1 MPELL
6 RKMCKRRIELSNMKA
21 VYTLF
26 YLIQSFV
33 LLEGF
38 QWSFRQQANH
48 VISVEVGS
56 EVSLPCEYELTPQ
69 EQQEANIFHL
79 LTWTRE
85 EPVNSEQW
93 AGLAIK
99 STLTGSKVIYDNPQ
113 RIFITNG
120 TLTVRNVTVKDWT
133 RYQCAFQSSFFTTP
147 SVINLDIKHPPAIT
161 LQPLSQEVTEGNGT
175 SLLCS
180 ASGNP
185 QPKITW
191 TKLGSSA
198 VLSSS
203 NTLTLTNLS
212 SEDDGAVYTCTVENY
227 LGSTQASATITMLY
241 PPAITLQP
249 LSQEVTEGNGTS
261 LLCSASGNPQP
272 KITWTKLGSS
282 AVLPSSNTLTL
293 TNLSSEDDGAV
304 YTCTVENYLGS
315 TQASATITMLYPP
328 AITLQPLSQEV
339 TEGNGISLLCSASGN
354 PQPKITWTKLGS
366 SAVLSSS
373 NTLTLTNLSSEDDGA
388 VYTCTVENY
397 LGSTQASA
405 TITMLYQPKDTE
417 VTIPSG
423 EMKEGER
430 LDITCRAR
438 ANPSP
443 EYKFYHNGKLITHTS
458 KGLYSLASVT
468 TKDEGTYRCVP
479 LNRLGVGPEAFV
491 TVTIATVEAFPIWAY
506 LAIGGGVLFVVL
518 IATVVILCR
527 GRRSKKAQD
536 DKTKSTQPESFEKS
550 RPVDAKEAH
559 IGPGAFY
566 GDFNG
571 STEIPYLNGAVSF
584 SDIRVSREFPSLK
597 GSLSANDVRMGE
609 LPDVKAAMSE
619 NNLRMGEIPSVK
631 GALSDNNVK
640 ISEFQ
645 TAFSKLEEA
654 YPTNSVIHLITGA
667 EEAVSQ
673 L

>member
-120 TLTVRNVTVKDWT
+120 TLTVKNITVKDWT

-147 SVINLDIKHPPAIT
+147 SVINLDVKH
-161 LQPLSQEVTEGNGT
+161 
-175 SLLCS
+175 
-180 ASGNP
+180 
-185 QPKITW
+185 
-191 TKLGSSA
+191 
-198 VLSSS
+198 
-203 NTLTLTNLS
+203 
-212 SEDDGAVYTCTVENY
+212 
-227 LGSTQASATITMLY
+227 
-241 PPAITLQP
+241 
-249 LSQEVTEGNGTS
+249 
-261 LLCSASGNPQP
+261 
-272 KITWTKLGSS
+272 
-282 AVLPSSNTLTL
+282 
-293 TNLSSEDDGAV
+293 
-304 YTCTVENYLGS
+304 
-315 TQASATITMLYPP
+315 PP

-354 PQPKITWTKLGS
+354 PQPKITWNKLGS

-373 NTLTLTNLSSEDDGA
+373 NTLTLTNLRSEDDGA

-397 LGSTQASA
+397 LGSTQAST
-405 TITMLYQPKDTE
+405 TITMLYKPKGTQ

-423 EMKEGER
+423 EVKKGER
-430 LDITCRAR
+430 LDITCKAR

-458 KGLYSLASVT
+458 KGLYSLASVR

-479 LNRLGVGPEAFV
+479 LNRLGVGPEASV
-491 TVTIATVEAFPIWAY
+491 TVTIATEEAFPIWAY
-506 LAIGGGVLFVVL
+506 LAIGGGVLFVVV

-536 DKTKSTQPESFEKS
+536 DKAKSTQPKSFEKS

-559 IGPGAFY
+559 VGPGAFY

-597 GSLSANDVRMGE
+597 GSFSANDVRMGE

-640 ISEFQ
+640 MSEFQ